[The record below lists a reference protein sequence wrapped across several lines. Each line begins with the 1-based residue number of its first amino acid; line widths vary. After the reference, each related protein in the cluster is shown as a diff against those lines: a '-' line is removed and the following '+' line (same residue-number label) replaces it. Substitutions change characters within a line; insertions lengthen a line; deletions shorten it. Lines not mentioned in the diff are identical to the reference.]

1 MTIENKT
8 KLLLMAMLMMWAG
21 QGLFAQQSAMAS
33 LDHADSIPY
42 STSSPKKRTTRTR
55 AYTEAHPLV
64 YEDMWDLWPYAFL
77 NENGEPDGFNV
88 ELIRMVLGEL
98 KIPYV
103 IKLKEKQDAFE
114 DLRDGKSD
122 LILGLSAGYHDAYGL
137 YSENPVT
144 LFTQSVASPK
154 DRPVEIKTFRDLS
167 DHQVY
172 VNDSS
177 LCHHLMIDYG
187 WGDNAI
193 PYNAVRLALLKVSTE
208 NEGAVVWNTLSL
220 KWLIN
225 KYHIENLEITPIN
238 MPHGEYKFMSNDP
251 VLLAKLDSMYSAL
264 DSSDQLV
271 DLRNKWFYPEHQETG
286 IPSWV
291 WYLAAGAG
299 LLALILCIYVIVYYT
314 QARRL
319 TEYNSQRNKRL
330 ALILETSHVRVWT
343 YQVATQL
350 FEWHN
355 ENGQIAYT
363 YTADEFAHRY
373 RPEDFET
380 LVQSMKQLSETE
392 PPAKGQEE
400 VNVKLE
406 LKARDQEDGD
416 TEEKDFVIML
426 SVLHRN
432 KAGKPTV
439 ILGTKRDVTERHRR
453 ERQSDEAQERHT
465 AIFESTM
472 QGHIRFTPD
481 GIIANI
487 NRKACEMFGCRR
499 EEILAERPTYKDL
512 LELPD
517 VEIEQADG
525 YTCTRTFNFE
535 NLSVAQRKVRA
546 CRRTKQLMCDIELK
560 TFKDEDGNLAGMFA
574 LCNDITEKYER
585 LNEVNQ
591 LSEKEQ
597 KAKDTLNTY
606 FTKFDAILQD
616 GKVRMANYSPDSHT
630 LTIFRTINEV
640 QHQLTQTR
648 CMTLADESSQ
658 NKAMHILTDMDERL
672 DKEMRFDIRTS
683 ISLHGNYPLHF
694 RFSFIPLHDDDGQ
707 VNEYF
712 GLCQDI
718 TQQKSIDQQ
727 LQEEAKKVQEVENT
741 KTSFI
746 NNTVQEIRTPMTCI
760 VEAAGQLSAQSDAG
774 QNDAPND
781 IILENSTYLLHLIDN
796 ILYLS
801 RLEARMI
808 EIVKQPCDFVDTFNT
823 YCVAERLNSDN
834 VSFITE
840 SPYEQLVVNIDAK
853 QMGNVIE
860 RVLENAIQHTRQGF
874 IRARYDYIG
883 RQLMIS
889 IEDTGD
895 GIPKKELE
903 QLNAQTTND
912 ARTSS
917 GLGIPICKELL
928 AQMGGHLEINS
939 EEGLGTT
946 VWIILPCQAT
956 TIKRKK
962 MI

>member
-1 MTIENKT
+1 
-8 KLLLMAMLMMWAG
+8 MAMLMVCAS
-21 QGLFAQQSAMAS
+21 QGLFAQGGIT
-33 LDHADSIPY
+33 ADSNHSQNIAD
-42 STSSPKKRTTRTR
+42 STASPRKKTPQTR
-55 AYTEAHPLV
+55 AYTEEHPLV

-88 ELIRMVLGEL
+88 ELIRMLMGEL
-98 KIPYV
+98 KIPYI

-154 DRPVEIKTFRDLS
+154 DKPLEISSFKDLS
-167 DHQVY
+167 NHQVF

-193 PYNAVRLALLKVSTE
+193 PYSAVRLALLKVSTE

-225 KYHIENLEITPIN
+225 KYHIDNLQITPIN

-251 VLLAKLDSMYSAL
+251 VLLAKLDSVYSAL

-291 WYLAAGAG
+291 WYLAVGAG
-299 LLALILCIYVIVYYT
+299 LLALILCIYVLVYNT

-319 TEYNSQRNKRL
+319 AEYNSQRNKRL
-330 ALILETSHVRVWT
+330 ALILETSRVRVWT

-350 FEWHN
+350 FEWRN
-355 ENGQIAYT
+355 ENGLVAYT

-373 RPEDFET
+373 RPKDFEA
-380 LVQSMKQLSETE
+380 LMQALKQLSNTE
-392 PPAKGQEE
+392 PPAEGQEE
-400 VNVKLE
+400 KNVKLE
-406 LKARDQEDGD
+406 LKARDMEDGD
-416 TEEKDFVIML
+416 TEEKDFVIAL

-432 KAGKPTV
+432 KAGRPTV

-453 ERQSDEAQERHT
+453 ERQSDEAKERHT
-465 AIFESTM
+465 AIFESCM

-481 GIIANI
+481 GFIANL

-499 EEILAERPTYKDL
+499 EEVLAERPTYKDL
-512 LELPD
+512 LDLPD

-525 YTCTRTFNFE
+525 YTCTRTFDFA
-535 NLSVAQRKVRA
+535 NLAATQRKVKS
-546 CRRTKQLMCDIELK
+546 CRRTKPLICDIELK
-560 TFKDEDGNLAGMFA
+560 TFKDEEGNLAGMFA
-574 LCNDITEKYER
+574 LCNDMTEKYER
-585 LNEVNQ
+585 INEVNL

-597 KAKDTLNTY
+597 KAKDTLNNY

-616 GKVRMANYSPDSHT
+616 GQIRIANYSPDSHT
-630 LTIFRTINEV
+630 LTIFRRMNEV
-640 QHQLTQTR
+640 QHLLTQTR
-648 CMTLADESSQ
+648 CMTLTDESSQ
-658 NKAMHILTDMDERL
+658 NKAMHILNDMDGRL

-694 RFSFIPLHDDDGQ
+694 RFSFIPLHDDEGQ

-718 TQQKSIDQQ
+718 TQQKSIDQK

-746 NNTVQEIRTPMTCI
+746 NNTVQEIRTPMSSI
-760 VEAAGQLSAQSDAG
+760 VEAASQLSTQSDTN
-774 QNDAPND
+774 QNSTPND

-808 EIVKQPCDFVDTFNT
+808 EIVKKPCDFVDTFNT
-823 YCVAERLNSDN
+823 YCMAERLNSDN

-840 SPYEQLVVNIDAK
+840 SPYDQLVVNIDAK

-860 RVLENAIQHTRQGF
+860 RVLENAIQHTHHGF
-874 IRARYDYIG
+874 IRVRYDYIG

-903 QLNAQTTND
+903 LLNAQTTHD